1 MIFHWFDRS
10 FIQQMPPGPSLYPRH
25 SAGFRQRAGKPDSTQ
40 VCTHRAGGSSEGAS
54 VNDSADL
61 YHRPGGTGASAVTH
75 PHPDALGEA
84 AEKPPNRTESCF
96 TSSTGD
102 CHPSLPFPWPRATCL
117 FLSLLPASPR
127 ATRQNSPF
135 RG

>member
-1 MIFHWFDRS
+1 M
-10 FIQQMPPGPSLYPRH
+10 
-25 SAGFRQRAGKPDSTQ
+25 
-40 VCTHRAGGSSEGAS
+40 
-54 VNDSADL
+54 
-61 YHRPGGTGASAVTH
+61 TH

-102 CHPSLPFPWPRATCL
+102 CHPLLPFPWPRATCF

-127 ATRQNSPF
+127 GVHGRTAEQSFQRLSHGEGGTGP
-135 RG
+135 